1 MEQNPVLSAH
11 GLERAF
17 GPAPVLRGVTLSLA
31 QGEIYGLLGP
41 NGAGKTT
48 LLKLLAGLLRPDAGA
63 ARVCGLEVEENRS
76 AALAQ
81 LGILIETPMFYDHL
95 SAAENLELH
104 LAYMGKAGD
113 VPAALARVG
122 LADTGR
128 KPVGSFSLGMRQRL
142 ALARAIVH
150 RPRVLLL
157 DEPLNGL
164 DPVVVGELRQLFQS
178 LSGEGLAILMSS
190 HILSEVLHTAHRV
203 GVLSQGRLVLEE
215 RVSTLQAAH
224 PWDLEDY
231 LVGQMAGG
239 VR

>member
-1 MEQNPVLSAH
+1 MEQNPVLSAR

-63 ARVCGLEVEENRS
+63 AQVCGLEVEENRS
-76 AALAQ
+76 AVLAQ
-81 LGILIETPMFYDHL
+81 LGILIETPVFYDHL

-104 LAYMGKAGD
+104 LAYMGRVGD

-150 RPRVLLL
+150 HPRVLLL

-178 LSGEGLAILMSS
+178 LAGEGLAILMSS

-215 RVSTLQAAH
+215 RVSALQAAH

>member
-76 AALAQ
+76 TVLAQ
-81 LGILIETPMFYDHL
+81 LGILIETPVFYDHL

-104 LAYMGKAGD
+104 LAYMGREGD

-122 LADTGR
+122 LADAGR

-178 LSGEGLAILMSS
+178 LAGEGLAILMSS

>member
-190 HILSEVLHTAHRV
+190 HILSEVLNTAHRV